1 MKIDIDIDVVT
12 VSDYKTIR
20 SLVQKE
26 LVLPLYPLIN
36 ISIQE
41 QEKRIEKLLIK
52 KENNKTY
59 FMVYIIL
66 FTSPCARA

>member
-52 KENNKTY
+52 KENNNGQQ
-59 FMVYIIL
+59 
-66 FTSPCARA
+66 R